1 MAYFKVE
8 KDKTKYIIVPTAKTI
23 QNYEAKN
30 KPFCYSSL
38 IFEAF
43 NFSIPDALRYF
54 ISKYE
59 ATIPFLKI
67 YPYFKIT
74 FSKKFLADEFCTE
87 VNKRLGEKNI
97 Y

>member
-8 KDKTKYIIVPTAKTI
+8 KDKTKYVLVPTAKMI
-23 QNYEAKN
+23 QNYEAKIL
-30 KPFCYSSL
+30 PFCYSSL
-38 IFEAF
+38 ILEAF
-43 NFSIPDALRYF
+43 NFSIKDAFKYF

-59 ATIPFLKI
+59 AVICFLKT

-74 FSKKFLADEFCTE
+74 FSRKLLADDFCIE
-87 VNKRLGEKNI
+87 VNKRLGKKNI